1 MLISVRSWFFR
12 LYKRVFIRATLYGVC
27 GLFVFSLVLVGID
40 YYTQLDKIGDRL
52 ARTAYDRAMFVTN
65 IAAREIEH
73 KNYGEVER
81 LLNAIA
87 GDKYIIAAKAYS
99 RFGQE
104 FASDFTSKEPSS
116 AEKFN
121 ENALVA
127 AQQRQP
133 QYRETAAT
141 IEYILPVFHGGDA
154 VGSVLVRI
162 SKHEMAGVLRASIYQ
177 VALVLGLLL
186 LAFVPVLAFLM
197 YRATA
202 GVSRVTQAANEAA
215 AGFLDC
221 NLETDAP
228 GEVGE
233 LQSAFRDMMVKLRE
247 NIVRI
252 EELAYTDAI
261 TGLPN
266 RAKLD
271 NLALTHIDLK
281 PNGKGSV
288 IYIGLDRFK
297 LINDLHGHAVGD
309 KLLRLISHRLA
320 RIIEEMAGPMTS
332 RPPCVARF
340 SGDEFVVLLPGLS
353 DPQALDSL
361 VKIVVA
367 RLGGSHRIG
376 RLSLSITISAGV
388 ARYPEHG
395 RTSEEVLRNANMA
408 MYEAKAAGRGRSVIY
423 NDRIRER
430 MTEREQIR
438 NRLQTALKE
447 RSLSVHYQPKV
458 DISSGKI
465 VGSEA
470 LLRWNDAELGIVPPC
485 KFIPVAEECG
495 LIVPIG
501 EFVLASALK
510 DMKQLNDRNADVSIA
525 VNVAPAQ
532 LQSPGFSE
540 RVLGIIAESGFST
553 DKLELE
559 VTESS
564 LVDYSQTLLDRI
576 MPIKKEGVRFAIDD
590 FGTGYSSL
598 HSLASMPFDTLKID
612 RSFIMDI
619 DDSEDR
625 RTIVELILSLA
636 RQLHLST
643 VSEGVETQL
652 QMDYINLWGG
662 TLGQG
667 YLWSPAVP
675 FSDFSRMVL
684 EETSG
689 HIGQAAV
696 AEFSRKAAS

>member
-1 MLISVRSWFFR
+1 MLETVRSRGNALF
-12 LYKRVFIRATLYGVC
+12 KRVFVRATLYGVF
-27 GLFVFSLVLVGID
+27 GLLAFSLVLIGID
-40 YYTQLDKIGDRL
+40 YLTQTDKIEERL
-52 ARTAYDRAMFVTN
+52 ARTAHDKALFVTN
-65 IAAREIEH
+65 IAAREIAN

-104 FASDFTSKEPSS
+104 FASDFTSAEPSS
-116 AEKFN
+116 AVQFN
-121 ENALVA
+121 EGALNVA
-127 AQQRQP
+127 QSGKAQ
-133 QYRETAAT
+133 YSETADM
-141 IEYILPVFHGGDA
+141 IEYILPVSRSGEV

-162 SKHEMAGVLRASIYQ
+162 SKHELAGVLREKIVQ
-177 VALVLGLLL
+177 VVLILAVLL
-186 LAFVPVLAFLM
+186 LAFVPVIAALM

-215 AGFLDC
+215 AGYLDC

-228 GEVGE
+228 GEVGD
-233 LQSAFRDMMVKLRE
+233 LQTAFRGMMVKLRE
-247 NIVRI
+247 NILRI
-252 EELAYTDAI
+252 EELAYTDRI

-271 NLALTHIDLK
+271 NVAMTLIDLRPK
-281 PNGKGSV
+281 ETGSV
-288 IYIGLDRFK
+288 LYIGLDRFK
-297 LINDLHGHAVGD
+297 LINDMHGHAVGD
-309 KLLRLISHRLA
+309 KLLRLVGNRLA
-320 RIIEEMAGPMTS
+320 VLVDELAKPLTS
-332 RPPCVARF
+332 KPPCVARF
-340 SGDEFVVLLPGLS
+340 SGDEFVVLLPGVDDLQTLAKLS
-353 DPQALDSL
+353 RTMVEQ
-361 VKIVVA
+361 
-367 RLGGSHRIG
+367 LGGAYRIG
-376 RLSLSITISAGV
+376 RLSLSLTVSAGI

-395 RTSEEVLRNANMA
+395 TTAEEVLRNANMA
-408 MYEAKAAGRGRSVIY
+408 MYEAKGAGRAQSIAY
-423 NDRIRER
+423 NDIIRER

-438 NRLQTALKE
+438 HRLQSAL
-447 RSLSVHYQPKV
+447 RDRTLSVHYQPKV

-470 LLRWNDAELGIVPPC
+470 LLRWNDAELGSVPPY

-501 EFVLASALK
+501 EFVLASALS
-510 DMKQLNDRNADVSIA
+510 DMKSLHRQNVDVSVA

-532 LQSPGFSE
+532 LQAKGFTG
-540 RVLGIIAESGFST
+540 RMLGIIGESGFST
-553 DKLELE
+553 EKLELE

-564 LVDYSQTLLDRI
+564 LVDYSQNLLDQI
-576 MPIKKEGVRFAIDD
+576 LPIKKEGVKFAIDD

-619 DDSEDR
+619 ANCEDR
-625 RTIVELILSLA
+625 RTIVELILILMLA
-636 RQLHLST
+636 RQLNLNT

-675 FSDFSRMVL
+675 FGEFSRMVMKR
-684 EETSG
+684 EEEANAAEPWR
-689 HIGQAAV
+689 QAA
-696 AEFSRKAAS
+696 S